1 MSATREKPR
10 YRKMILSGG
19 LGFVAGLAGMMAF
32 FHFGGDLTLQD
43 DRVAAGAVGLVYL
56 MAGLFTLFG
65 AAWPGVGA
73 RVLNV
78 SDVDEL
84 IEQRVIL
91 MGSAVSVLAF
101 GIMLLCLAGAGPGGV
116 VPDWAA
122 IAAVVAAFAVSAV
135 VYLRQWRLYD
145 ELWRQLSWESSA
157 YALMLLFPVLIVWG
171 GAVQLGYLAA
181 MPPLGVIA
189 LTAASVLAGGVI
201 ATGRRGLLAPR

>member
-1 MSATREKPR
+1 
-10 YRKMILSGG
+10 MILSGG
-19 LGFVAGLAGMMAF
+19 IGFVAGLAGMVAF
-32 FHFGGDLTLQD
+32 LHFGGDLTLED
-43 DRVAAGAVGLVYL
+43 DRLGAGAVGFVYL
-56 MAGLFTLFG
+56 MAGAFTLFG

-73 RVLNV
+73 KVLNV

-84 IEQRVIL
+84 IEQRAIL

-101 GIMLLCLAGAGPGGV
+101 GVMLLCLAGAGPGGV

-122 IAAVVAAFAVSAV
+122 IAAVVAAFAISAV
-135 VYLRQWRLYD
+135 IYFRQWRLYD
-145 ELWRQLSWESSA
+145 ELWRKLSWESSA

-181 MPPLGVIA
+181 MQPLGVVA
-189 LTAASVLAGGVI
+189 LTAGTLLAGAVI